1 MGPGWYNLEESCW
14 VVYRMSKLCRLLSL
28 VRYRLQDS
36 LRLLVQGSLT
46 RLARLLLDS
55 CHCVRAAAAPSDLV
69 WGSDLITS
77 PYR

>member
-14 VVYRMSKLCRLLSL
+14 EVYRMSKLCRLLSV

-36 LRLLVQGSLT
+36 LRFLVQGSLQG
-46 RLARLLLDS
+46 LAQLVLDS
-55 CHCVRAAAAPSDLV
+55 CHCVHAAPPELV